1 MYLLFAAVLLS
12 APFLLAHADLTCTTA
27 NGKTLTGIKTSSD
40 DLYTYFTFKVG
51 TSTYYTKSLG
61 GSFMNSDQ
69 SFKLLFDV
77 YTGLGTAKINHA
89 LTVVD
94 CAFSQ

>member
-1 MYLLFAAVLLS
+1 MKHFFVAVLLA
-12 APFLLAHADLTCTTA
+12 APFLNAHADLKCVTA
-27 NGKTLTGIKTSSD
+27 NGKTFVGTKTSSD

-51 TSTYYTKSLG
+51 SSIYHTKSID

-69 SFKLLFDV
+69 SFKLLFDL
-77 YTGLGTAKINHA
+77 YTGLGTAKIDHA

-94 CAFSQ
+94 CAFSE